1 MTVVELLFFL
11 RHRSQRENERARC
24 LEGMLGNA
32 SSPTPNKSCS
42 DDLWRA
48 AAISDADVTSY
59 VFREGGA
66 LLWALF
72 ILC

>member
-32 SSPTPNKSCS
+32 SSPTPNKAV
-42 DDLWRA
+42 LM
-48 AAISDADVTSY
+48 I
-59 VFREGGA
+59 FGE
-66 LLWALF
+66 LLPYLMRM
-72 ILC
+72 